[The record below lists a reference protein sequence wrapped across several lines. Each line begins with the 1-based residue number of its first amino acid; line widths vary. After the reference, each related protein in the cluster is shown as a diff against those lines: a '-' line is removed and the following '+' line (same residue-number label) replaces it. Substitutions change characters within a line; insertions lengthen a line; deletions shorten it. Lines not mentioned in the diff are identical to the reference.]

1 VKELMGLGMWDE
13 EMLSDLKYFDG
24 SIQGIERIPAEVKR
38 LYKTAFEIEPTWLLQ
53 CAAVRQKWI
62 DQSQSVNLFLADNDA
77 RRASFMYREAWDRGL
92 KTTYYLR
99 TINKSGIDSGNRERK
114 KVDAEA
120 VPAPSPSACS
130 IEAMRNG
137 TTCEA
142 CQ

>member
-1 VKELMGLGMWDE
+1 
-13 EMLSDLKYFDG
+13 
-24 SIQGIERIPAEVKR
+24 
-38 LYKTAFEIEPTWLLQ
+38 
-53 CAAVRQKWI
+53 VRQKWI

-77 RRASFMYREAWDRGL
+77 RKASFMYREAWDRGL

-114 KVDAEA
+114 KPSAAIDAAAAAAAEA
-120 VPAPSPSACS
+120 KACS

-137 TTCEA
+137 TICEA

>member
-1 VKELMGLGMWDE
+1 V
-13 EMLSDLKYFDG
+13 
-24 SIQGIERIPAEVKR
+24 QGIDRVPEELKR

-62 DQSQSVNLFLADNDA
+62 DQSQSVNLFLAENDA
-77 RRASFMYREAWDRGL
+77 RKASFMYREAWDRGL

-99 TINKSGIDSGNRERK
+99 TVNKSAIDSGNRERK
-114 KVDAEA
+114 KAAVIEPTAAEA
-120 VPAPSPSACS
+120 AKACS

>member
-1 VKELMGLGMWDE
+1 MKLGLWDE

-24 SIQGIERIPAEVKR
+24 SIQAIERIPAEIR
-38 LYKTAFEIEPTWLLQ
+38 TLYKTAFEIEPTWLLQ

-62 DQSQSVNLFLADNDA
+62 DQSQSVNLFLAENDA
-77 RRASFMYREAWDRGL
+77 RKASFVYREAWDRGL

-99 TINKSGIDSGNRERK
+99 TINKSAMDSSNRERR
-114 KVDAEA
+114 KVAPAEEIVA
-120 VPAPSPSACS
+120 APTASACS

-137 TTCEA
+137 TVCES

>member
-1 VKELMGLGMWDE
+1 
-13 EMLSDLKYFDG
+13 
-24 SIQGIERIPAEVKR
+24 
-38 LYKTAFEIEPTWLLQ
+38 
-53 CAAVRQKWI
+53 
-62 DQSQSVNLFLADNDA
+62 VNLFLADNDA
-77 RRASFMYREAWDRGL
+77 RKASFMYREAWDRGL

-114 KVDAEA
+114 KSASAAEA
-120 VPAPSPSACS
+120 VAVAEAKACS

>member
-1 VKELMGLGMWDE
+1 MRLALWDE

-24 SIQGIERIPAEVKR
+24 SIQSIDRVPQVLKR

-62 DQSQSVNLFLADNDA
+62 DQSQSVNLFLPENDA
-77 RRASFMYREAWDRGL
+77 RKASFLYREAWERGL

-99 TINKSGIDSGNRERK
+99 MVNNSSIDSGNRDRQPAIEER
-114 KVDAEA
+114 
-120 VPAPSPSACS
+120 PACS
-130 IEAMRNG
+130 IDAKRNG
-137 TTCEA
+137 AVCES